1 MTCAMYTFLIWQ
13 VGTVVR
19 ECKLPIAFLIWQVG
33 TVVSECKLPIEV
45 DDYVETFSPILVDLV
60 HAW

>member
-1 MTCAMYTFLIWQ
+1 MSRDEPETRRT
-13 VGTVVR
+13 GH
-19 ECKLPIAFLIWQVG
+19 LPNLAGGHGVTFLIWQVG

-45 DDYVETFSPILVDLV
+45 DEYVETFSPILVDLV

>member
-1 MTCAMYTFLIWQ
+1 MSPRRAGLGI
-13 VGTVVR
+13 
-19 ECKLPIAFLIWQVG
+19 FLIWQVG

-45 DDYVETFSPILVDLV
+45 DEYVETFSPILVDLV